1 MIFNDNCVLCREPL
15 YTWPTNLEHYVHHVL
30 IRSFNKLCVP
40 DEFDW
45 ALRRDCRC
53 NRIHGRCYDS
63 NIDVLA
69 PISKHK
75 EWATVTVHERCNS
88 EMSYIGEAFKYIIDN
103 IDANLPDKRFVDI
116 FYYYANLCNVDK
128 NELVVRILTANEAK
142 SKYSN
147 KKYDIVYEPFL
158 LSCGRI
164 EVECPNARRTAITE
178 EKDKVQHTIMLGTLD
193 ALRLL

>member
-1 MIFNDNCVLCREPL
+1 MSNDCVLCREPL
-15 YTWPTNLEHYVHHVL
+15 SALPTNLEHYVHQVL
-30 IRSFNKLCVP
+30 IRNFEKLCVP

-45 ALRRDCRC
+45 ALRRDCRYD
-53 NRIHGRCYDS
+53 RPGQIHFYGKNKD
-63 NIDVLA
+63 ILA
-69 PISKHK
+69 PVSKHK
-75 EWATVTVHERCNS
+75 EWATVEVHERCNS

-116 FYYYANLCNVDK
+116 FYYYANLWNVDK

-164 EVECPNARRTAITE
+164 EVECPNARRTAINGE
-178 EKDKVQHTIMLGTLD
+178 EDKVQHTIMLGTLD